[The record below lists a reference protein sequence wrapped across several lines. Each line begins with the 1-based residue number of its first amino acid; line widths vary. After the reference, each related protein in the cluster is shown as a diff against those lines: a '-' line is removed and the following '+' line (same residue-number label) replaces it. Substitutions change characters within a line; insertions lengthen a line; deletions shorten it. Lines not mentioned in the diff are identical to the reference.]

1 MKRKSKFTNRSSRVN
16 DKRRKKFMR
25 DNFDEAEKEKLKK
38 VDEKRK
44 KMHNNLE
51 EEKKNIQKTRI
62 TKVKMQSV
70 VTMTMIKKIS

>member
-1 MKRKSKFTNRSSRVN
+1 MIRGERSSCVITL
-16 DKRRKKFMR
+16 M
-25 DNFDEAEKEKLKK
+25 KLKK
-38 VDEKRK
+38 KSERKLTKKEK

>member
-1 MKRKSKFTNRSSRVN
+1 M
-16 DKRRKKFMR
+16 
-25 DNFDEAEKEKLKK
+25 KLKK
-38 VDEKRK
+38 KSERKLTKKEK

-51 EEKKNIQKTRI
+51 EEKKKNIQKTRI

>member
-1 MKRKSKFTNRSSRVN
+1 MIRGERSSCVITL
-16 DKRRKKFMR
+16 M
-25 DNFDEAEKEKLKK
+25 KLKK
-38 VDEKRK
+38 KSERKLTKKEK

-51 EEKKNIQKTRI
+51 EEKKKNIQKTRI